1 MVMSKEMLILGN
13 INKNK
18 DRIKLCQE
26 PEGKMR
32 QNRLKKYN
40 ASQILSAANNI
51 CKGEWKECDI
61 LK

>member
-51 CKGEWKECDI
+51 CKGE
-61 LK
+61 